1 MKFDREEQRRTTH
14 SPRHICISTRLM
26 HGADIYQVAKNC
38 RTSVEMIEIYYA
50 SHIKNMIDA
59 SAINVRKTRPSPG
72 RSVNATVRQGL
83 SRARSKASTTKT

>member
-1 MKFDREEQRRTTH
+1 M
-14 SPRHICISTRLM
+14 
-26 HGADIYQVAKNC
+26 AKN
-38 RTSVEMIEIYYA
+38 RGASVEMIETSYA

-59 SAINVRKTRPSPG
+59 SAINVRKTRPSPD